1 MVYPYKNELKRLLST
16 EPDRFEILEEN
27 KIAYQVFDRKT
38 HRKMMVYKKP
48 IAQSRLTS
56 HICRDFK
63 HSNIPGTCLASKRI
77 AKILM
82 HINGAYLMNLRY
94 IFIYVSKSGLEQ
106 LAKDHNC
113 DLATLPE
120 CMRSVGAS
128 HDTISAYWAKESVI
142 LVDYAALLNAVINSS
157 IPTMDFYHQIN
168 LALIFCILKELR
180 AMAVD
185 CPFYLGEYL
194 DPRDDEITKW
204 AGKTLDRLLAY
215 GEIP

>member
-1 MVYPYKNELKRLLST
+1 MVYPCKNELKRLLSA
-16 EPDRFEILEEN
+16 EPSRFEILEED
-27 KIAYQVFDRKT
+27 KVAYQVFDRKT
-38 HRKMMVYKKP
+38 HRKMAVYKKP
-48 IAQSRLTS
+48 ISQSRLAS
-56 HICRDFK
+56 HICRDFR

-94 IFIYVSKSGLEQ
+94 IFIYVSKPGLER
-106 LAKDHNC
+106 LAKNHNC
-113 DLATLPE
+113 DLANLPE
-120 CMRSVGAS
+120 CMKSVGARNN
-128 HDTISAYWAKESVI
+128 TISTYWAKESVI
-142 LVDYAALLNAVINSS
+142 LVDYAALLNAVINSA

-168 LALIFCILKELR
+168 LALIFCIIKELR

-194 DPRDDEITKW
+194 DPSDDEITKW
-204 AGKTLDRLLAY
+204 ANDTLNRLLAY